1 MGDLARDC
9 AGGACPGRGP
19 RPPSRRRLALR
30 SATNLPC
37 ASGVRVPAFRAS
49 CHRLLAAGDRFPA
62 TRRRGR
68 GVFADQFGF
77 TLIELLVVIIILG
90 LLVAEIPEESIAE
103 LDIDATS
110 IESGFKDRDEH
121 LKSADWF
128 DVGRYP
134 DTGQGL
140 DMLMRNPGTPNW
152 SGPYLKRDVPKDP
165 WGNAYK
171 YRCCPG
177 QHGDYDLWSEG
188 ADGAPGGEG
197 ENADVTSWDSGSK

>member
-9 AGGACPGRGP
+9 AGGACP
-19 RPPSRRRLALR
+19 
-30 SATNLPC
+30 
-37 ASGVRVPAFRAS
+37 SGVRVPAFRAS
-49 CHRLLAAGDRFPA
+49 CHRLLADGDRFPA

-90 LLVAEIPEESIAE
+90 LLVGLVGPRLFGRVGQSKTAAARAQIE
-103 LDIDATS
+103 LLGAALDQY
-110 IESGFKDRDEH
+110 R
-121 LKSADWF
+121 L